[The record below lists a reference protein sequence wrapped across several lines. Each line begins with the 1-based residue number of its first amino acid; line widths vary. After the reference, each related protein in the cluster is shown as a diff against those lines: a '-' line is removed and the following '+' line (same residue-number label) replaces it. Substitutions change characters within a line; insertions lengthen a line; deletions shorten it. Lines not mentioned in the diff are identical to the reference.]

1 MTFGGTFD
9 AVNVATI
16 LFEQHEINFK
26 DEQIMS
32 KLVTNGSKYSDEERT
47 QAAIHYAVTGSLVK
61 TEEATGI
68 PDSTIGTWKKQDWWE
83 ELVGSVRGEK
93 SEEHRAM
100 YSKLVDV
107 AQEKALELLPTTK
120 CAKTAMLVAC
130 MGTDKVRLHD
140 GMPTAITGKSENMAA
155 LAQEFR
161 KLSEQWEEKQV
172 NVVAVQEESEE
183 LE

>member
-1 MTFGGTFD
+1 
-9 AVNVATI
+9 
-16 LFEQHEINFK
+16 
-26 DEQIMS
+26 MS

-83 ELVGSVRGEK
+83 ELVGSVRDEK
-93 SEEHRAM
+93 GEEHRAN
-100 YSKLVDV
+100 YVEIIDK
-107 AQEKALELLPTTK
+107 AQKQTLKALPKANAAQAHLI
-120 CAKTAMLVAC
+120 AC
-130 MGTDKVRLHD
+130 QATDKVRLHD
-140 GMPTAITGKSENMAA
+140 GMPTAITGKSDDMNS